1 METGQKMYDLA
12 TRLYPI
18 CRSITGDGVRQTL
31 AILKEYIPELEVHEV
46 PSGTKVFDWTVPKEW
61 NIRDAYIEDEAGNRI
76 IDFKE
81 HNLHVVGYSLPMDE
95 WMELDALKEIIYT
108 QPDQPDVIP
117 YVTSYYKERSG
128 FCMTQKQKD
137 SLKPGKY
144 HCVIDST
151 LEPGYLTYGEA
162 VIPGESDKE
171 IFLSTYI
178 CHPSMANNECSGPAL
193 ATYLA
198 DWVRTHD
205 HKYTYRF
212 IFIPETI
219 GAITYLSG
227 HLPFMKKHVLAGFN
241 LTCVGDNRTY
251 SHMSSRYGDNLAD
264 ITLRNVLQ
272 YHYPNYD
279 EYDFL
284 ERGSDERQFTAPGVD
299 LPMCTFSRSLFHKYP
314 EYHTSADDLSIISP
328 EGLQGSYDVLT
339 QCFRVLE
346 YNKKYRINVL
356 CEPQLGPRG
365 LYPSISQKGAA
376 LTDEVRKI
384 TDFIAYADGRN
395 TLIDIS
401 NRIHFPA
408 VDLIDTVEKLTA
420 AGLLDIVE

>member
-1 METGQKMYDLA
+1 MSTGQKMYDLA

-108 QPDQPDVIP
+108 QPDQPEVIP

-151 LEPGYLTYGEA
+151 LEPGHLTYGEA
-162 VIPGESDKE
+162 VIPGESDRE

-205 HKYTYRF
+205 HRSH
-212 IFIPETI
+212 
-219 GAITYLSG
+219 YL
-227 HLPFMKKHVLAGFN
+227 LK
-241 LTCVGDNRTY
+241 RT
-251 SHMSSRYGDNLAD
+251 
-264 ITLRNVLQ
+264 
-272 YHYPNYD
+272 
-279 EYDFL
+279 
-284 ERGSDERQFTAPGVD
+284 
-299 LPMCTFSRSLFHKYP
+299 
-314 EYHTSADDLSIISP
+314 
-328 EGLQGSYDVLT
+328 
-339 QCFRVLE
+339 
-346 YNKKYRINVL
+346 
-356 CEPQLGPRG
+356 
-365 LYPSISQKGAA
+365 PSIHEGTCA
-376 LTDEVRKI
+376 
-384 TDFIAYADGRN
+384 GR
-395 TLIDIS
+395 I
-401 NRIHFPA
+401 
-408 VDLIDTVEKLTA
+408 
-420 AGLLDIVE
+420 